1 MGYHPPDD
9 RGDGRAP
16 PGDGANRL
24 HDRGATAH
32 GPEPAAGDTARGSG
46 PGHVPDGDGGAATE
60 DPRLAAV
67 RHDLESAAALP
78 LEAQVEVF
86 EQANEILAGELAAL
100 DEV

>member
-1 MGYHPPDD
+1 MGNHPPQD

-16 PGDGANRL
+16 PGDGANRPHEREAAA
-24 HDRGATAH
+24 HDPQPTV
-32 GPEPAAGDTARGSG
+32 GDTARGSG
-46 PGHVPDGDGGAATE
+46 PGHVPDDDGAAGTE